1 MTRVP
6 ELRFAGFD
14 GEWEE
19 SVLDKNLISLK
30 SGLSRKLSDYDI
42 GIPVVR
48 ANNTY
53 DNRLD
58 LKKNIKYWYDV
69 DPKGADTNNYVIEK
83 NDILIN
89 FINSMSKMGT
99 AALVREN
106 PERKTIYTTNI
117 MRLRTNKSLNPFF
130 YLMLTLTV
138 NYRKY
143 IESISMQAVNQSS
156 FTTTDYRRYK
166 FYKPSY
172 IEQEK
177 IGDLFSKIDQLIE
190 SQQELV
196 DQTIAFK
203 KSMLQKMF
211 PKKDS
216 LVPEF
221 RFNDFNTNWEIKKV
235 KDLLDYEQPT
245 KYIVSNDEYIEEG
258 IPVLTANKSFLLGYT
273 DEENYY
279 DNGEVI
285 LIDDFTLDSKY
296 VDFKF
301 MVKSSALKILT
312 PKDSNLFFIFNLLNN
327 TKFITEGHKR
337 HYISIIQET
346 NVAVPSLEE
355 QEKIGNFFK
364 ILDEK
369 IAKEEK
375 LLDAY
380 KDMKKSLLQKMFV

>member
-1 MTRVP
+1 MTNVP

-14 GEWEE
+14 GEWKE

-58 LKKNIKYWYDV
+58 LKKNIKYWYDD
-69 DPKGADTNNYVIEK
+69 DPQGADTNNYVIEK

-117 MRLRTNKSLNPFF
+117 MRLKTNKSLNPFF

-156 FTTTDYRRYK
+156 FTTKDYKRYK

-172 IEQEK
+172 NEQEK
-177 IGDLFSKIDQLIE
+177 IGSLFSKIDQLIE
-190 SQQELV
+190 GQQEIV
-196 DQTIAFK
+196 DQTMALK

-211 PKKDS
+211 PS
-216 LVPEF
+216 NSSPIPQL
-221 RFNDFNTNWEIKKV
+221 RFNLKDYGFDNGILNDFIVTHGSKNYITNPCKEGKFKV
-235 KDLLDYEQPT
+235 IQQGDIPIAGYSNNLPYEDYKNVILFGDHTLSLYKPT
-245 KYIVSNDEYIEEG
+245 S
-258 IPVLTANKSFLLGYT
+258 PFLLATDGIKIIFVENINTYYFYYLIQSIMPESQGY
-273 DEENYY
+273 
-279 DNGEVI
+279 
-285 LIDDFTLDSKY
+285 
-296 VDFKF
+296 
-301 MVKSSALKILT
+301 
-312 PKDSNLFFIFNLLNN
+312 
-327 TKFITEGHKR
+327 KR
-337 HYISIIQET
+337 HYKILRGTKVKIVKS
-346 NVAVPSLEE
+346 AEE

-364 ILDEK
+364 NLDEK

-375 LLDAY
+375 LLELY